1 MAKIDLESLNIE
13 ELATLRDR
21 VIEKLAEKVAQRQ
34 TELAAEM
41 ERLAQQYGKPVR
53 KSQGKS
59 EGKPAGRSQDS
70 TGASKSKRD
79 GETTRDVET
88 RDGDQT
94 GGDSVANAA

>member
-34 TELAAEM
+34 NELAAEM
-41 ERLAQQYGKPVR
+41 ERLAQQYGKPTR
-53 KSQGKS
+53 KSPGKS
-59 EGKPAGRSQDS
+59 EAKSQDS
-70 TGASKSKRD
+70 ARSAKPKKSN
-79 GETTRDVET
+79 ETIGDMEQR
-88 RDGDQT
+88 GDQA